1 MDEIAVR
8 SAPENSAQDYYTL
21 LARTVA
27 AVSEDQAQGRK
38 LVYEFARRKLRRRLQ
53 QQFEEGDWA
62 GIEAQMSALETAID
76 QVESQ
81 WAERVPLT
89 FVAEPPLTYH
99 SLAAAGP
106 PTNAHNGLTITGRE
120 AAMPAPAAAAL
131 HDTSPSHSVH
141 GQHHAV
147 AAFVPQRYAGVRSS
161 LFGVAQ
167 LVLAALLAVTIYAAI
182 DGRLTFGLS
191 ARRGADHSVNISA
204 ADAGGRDGNA
214 LPDGQAR
221 AAKPPRPGI
230 PVPGEYGAYALSNGQ
245 LIELDPLPMKIPDQR
260 VAISPAISAP
270 SRTHLPAGKLA
281 FVVFRRDLANSA
293 PDHVAVRVVAQVV
306 RALTFDAGGKPI
318 STRVEDTWVVRS
330 NAYQWRVAPLPE
342 NPEMIVVRPDPPE
355 AVPPAGRYVL
365 VLKGT
370 GYDFTLEGPAV
381 DAAHCLERT
390 DALNAPVYT
399 ECRNL

>member
-8 SAPENSAQDYYTL
+8 SAHENSAEHYYTL

-27 AVSEDQAQGRK
+27 AVSEDQAQGRR

-62 GIEAQMSALETAID
+62 GIEAQMSALEAAID

-81 WAERVPLT
+81 WAERVPLS

-99 SLAAAGP
+99 SLAVAGP
-106 PTNAHNGLTITGRE
+106 PTNPHDALTIAGR
-120 AAMPAPAAAAL
+120 AAAGTPAPAADAL
-131 HDTSPSHSVH
+131 HYAAPSRPVR
-141 GQHHAV
+141 GRDHAV
-147 AAFVPQRYAGVRSS
+147 SALVPQRYAHTRAS
-161 LFGVAQ
+161 LFGLAQ

-182 DGRLTFGLS
+182 DGRLTSVLLD
-191 ARRGADHSVNISA
+191 RRGSDRPVNISA
-204 ADAGGRDGNA
+204 ADAGGRDANA
-214 LPDGQAR
+214 APGGEAR

-230 PVPGEYGAYALSNGQ
+230 PVPSEYGAYALSNGQ
-245 LIELDPLPMKIPDQR
+245 LIELDPLAMKIPDPR

-293 PDHVAVRVVAQVV
+293 PDSVAIRVVAQVV
-306 RALTFDAGGKPI
+306 RALTFDGGKPT
-318 STRVEDTWVVRS
+318 STRVDQTWVVRS
-330 NAYQWRVAPLPE
+330 NSYQWRVAPLPE

-355 AVPPAGRYVL
+355 AMPPAGRYVL
-365 VLKGT
+365 
-370 GYDFTLEGPAV
+370 
-381 DAAHCLERT
+381 
-390 DALNAPVYT
+390 NAPIYT